1 MALLV
6 TAGFDQAPDWDRV
19 DKDEATAAL
28 QALVTLVPE
37 HRIAQAIDLFTTV
50 HEYIVLAPEPLLGR
64 AEEHTSDLSTNS
76 EGYDTGIHP
85 SAGDS
90 LARLDLTG
98 PGEPLPEAETDL
110 EERLR
115 RT

>member
-1 MALLV
+1 MARLMTDV
-6 TAGFDQAPDWDRV
+6 DWERV
-19 DKDEATAAL
+19 DKEEATEAL

-50 HEYIVLAPEPLLGR
+50 HEYIVLAPEPLTLQAVSWSEP
-64 AEEHTSDLSTNS
+64 AESTNS

-85 SAGDS
+85 
-90 LARLDLTG
+90 LDLTG